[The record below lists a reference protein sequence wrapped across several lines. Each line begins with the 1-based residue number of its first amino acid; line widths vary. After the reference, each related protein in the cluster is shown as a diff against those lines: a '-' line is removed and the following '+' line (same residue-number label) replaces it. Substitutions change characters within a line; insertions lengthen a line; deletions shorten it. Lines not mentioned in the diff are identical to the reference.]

1 MEEFYF
7 LFEDLNNWDVWT
19 DTGYITAFIILV
31 TTSIIVSA
39 IYYLLLGRI
48 SMRYSTMGNWF
59 LFSMI
64 NLILVFILTITIEGI
79 LIFDLV
85 FGEFFP
91 KLWIFTFINSFYS
104 FVLYLLLSLVFK
116 RFSIFSK
123 FIPVKF

>member
-19 DTGYITAFIILV
+19 DTGYTTAFIILV
-31 TTSIIVSA
+31 TTSLIVSA

-48 SMRYSTMGNWF
+48 SMRYSTMGKWF

-64 NLILVFILTITIEGI
+64 NLMLVFILTITIEGI

-91 KLWIFTFINSFYS
+91 KLWIFTIINSIYS

>member
-19 DTGYITAFIILV
+19 DTGYTTAFIILV
-31 TTSIIVSA
+31 TTSLIVSA

-48 SMRYSTMGNWF
+48 SMRYSTMGKWF

-64 NLILVFILTITIEGI
+64 NLMLVFILTITIEGI

-85 FGEFFP
+85 IGGFFP
-91 KLWIFTFINSFYS
+91 KLWIFTIINSIYS